1 MKTDLFI
8 YALLV
13 LVVIGVVECQKQ
25 AVDFTYA
32 ELEVDHLTD
41 HKP

>member
-1 MKTDLFI
+1 MKTDLLVN
-8 YALLV
+8 ALLV

-32 ELEVDHLTD
+32 ELEVDHPTG